1 MQAHSIKPQFIP
13 FDTSWQTIAGETLDG
28 RPIRLEDYR
37 GKYLL
42 LNFWGEWCSG
52 CRKEIPALKNA
63 IKNIPKSKLQIV
75 SFVYS
80 RSLDQSK
87 KLIKDSSI
95 TWPQIP
101 LPESLEEQYKI
112 SGYPTNILIS
122 PNGTEAV
129 RVNQVSDKFFK
140 EFIR

>member
-1 MQAHSIKPQFIP
+1 MKGRYIKPHFVP
-13 FDTSWQTIAGETLDG
+13 FDTSWQLITGETLDG
-28 RPIRLEDYR
+28 RSLRLVDYR

-52 CRKEIPALKNA
+52 CRTEIPALKRVT
-63 IKNIPKSKLQIV
+63 KNISKSKLQIV

-80 RSLDQSK
+80 NSLEQSK

-101 LPESLEEQYKI
+101 CPEELGERYNI

-122 PNGTEAV
+122 PNGREAI
-129 RVNQVSDKFFK
+129 RVNMVNDKFFN
-140 EFIR
+140 ENIH